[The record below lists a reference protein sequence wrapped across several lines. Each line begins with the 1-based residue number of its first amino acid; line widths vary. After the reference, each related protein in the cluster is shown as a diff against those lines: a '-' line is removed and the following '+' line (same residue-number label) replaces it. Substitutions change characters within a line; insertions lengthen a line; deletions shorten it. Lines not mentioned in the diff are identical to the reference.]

1 MVNTKTKFPREY
13 TDQVISKREARTASR
28 ACTWS
33 GPQATSYKLQATSG
47 KPQASSSKLQAAS
60 FKHQAQTRKYNK
72 LQAPS
77 SKHQASSRKL
87 QAPRFV
93 NHGTSEQVYWTSDQG
108 PLLR

>member
-33 GPQATSYKLQATSG
+33 GPQATSYKPQATSY
-47 KPQASSSKLQAAS
+47 KRQATS
-60 FKHQAQTRKYNK
+60 TK

-77 SKHQASSRKL
+77 SDKK
-87 QAPRFV
+87 V
-93 NHGTSEQVYWTSDQG
+93 
-108 PLLR
+108 